1 MKFTLELESFAK
13 GTWLDGPAYSCTFFS
28 RIAAANVIKKDK
40 NSTTI
45 PVRDLLII
53 KTEFRILEI
62 H

>member
-1 MKFTLELESFAK
+1 MGHHTVVL
-13 GTWLDGPAYSCTFFS
+13 FFQ
-28 RIAAANVIKKDK
+28 RIAVANVIKKDK